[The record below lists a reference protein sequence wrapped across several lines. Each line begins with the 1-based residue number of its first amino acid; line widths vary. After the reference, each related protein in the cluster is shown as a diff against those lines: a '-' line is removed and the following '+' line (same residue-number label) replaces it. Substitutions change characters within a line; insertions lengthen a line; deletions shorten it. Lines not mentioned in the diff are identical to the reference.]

1 MEEEA
6 TQCTQNTQGMVDPRR
21 MGRNNSGLSEA
32 DIADVMCI
40 LHPCSPAA
48 FKIVAYTAERT
59 PQNVLQNNGVHDFDD
74 NLTPSEL
81 EEQETFILPSGTS
94 TQAMDLALRF
104 LAPVRNPQLGFVF
117 GRNPNSCD
125 IVLSTDTCKR
135 VSNMHFSIFI
145 NDSGVLLLQDMSTN
159 GTIVDDVVLKGK
171 GAGGGVQ
178 TRMLNSG
185 SMIQILSPHNE
196 ELVKFIVRIPTREG
210 HFAEY
215 QRNFEA
221 HIHNVRMA
229 GARNQDRGL
238 LRRRPTAA
246 DPITQKG
253 GSLGGQLMHNTHG
266 MHWSG
271 GDSYNVVGLIGKGAF
286 ATVYQLATKSEGQLF
301 AAKEL
306 EKRRFMKNGVM
317 DRKLDNE
324 MQIMKAT
331 NHENVVKFI
340 DYVDQPRHMYIIME
354 FVPCGD
360 LSQYLH
366 QHGALAESLSKQMAE
381 QVLDALAYLHKKK
394 ITHRDIK
401 PDNILLAN
409 LDPSNFTVKL
419 SDFGLSK
426 VVKDNETFL
435 KTFCGTLLYC
445 APEVFPHYDAHVA
458 GKGKKRPRKS
468 TPQGPSKTY
477 HSYSQTV
484 DIWSFGAVLWYA
496 LCVRPPFEGVAD
508 NTGRGMF
515 EKIMM
520 TALDVSDL
528 VKQGVSD
535 DAVALLVEML
545 NTDPATRPSPAQCL
559 RHKWFGFAE
568 QAVEGAEE
576 DGLNPIEEEAEG
588 DEEPDVSGLSL
599 DERDDSHDSQ
609 TSEVSIHSGS
619 LEFLDPRKSKRF
631 KPDTQAYRDQDDFIE
646 SSPELL
652 YHSIPIMHQPD
663 AIPASAPAQ
672 AQTQP
677 SRQKLFGEISQS
689 ALGQGNVTTPGVTQG
704 HTTHPDGQ
712 QQYDNGHD
720 PDERAGARGNVASP
734 SLLGAE
740 SMVRDLNMNSPH
752 SANSSQGA
760 DSNGPAEPRTPGNTE
775 FSSPKNGPN
784 EDFTPRPRQQA
795 MFSRQINIPIPA
807 SFYFEAEDPSTHTLE
822 YASKISGH
830 DYLANPSY
838 IKQIV
843 NETSLPATMSAGSA
857 TDNAATDDENE
868 VAEKPTEHAAPT
880 MSRHIAISQPSEFV
894 KPPPRLG
901 RLTTTPESFT
911 QITVNLSTRM
921 TSWGRDP
928 GNTHPYPDTK
938 DTRIAKR
945 AVLIYFHAKG
955 IEAVPEEDQSWI
967 HMPDLH
973 CLITTQSSLG
983 IHVNGVA
990 LKKAEQGKW
999 AYGRVYT
1006 GDEITVISP
1015 DREGKRGLKFV
1026 CEFLHGE
1033 GRERRPEDGRGFRQ
1047 YVTAPPAGASGGNG
1061 GKGKEK
1067 EKERE
1072 RVAVGKEAVAAA
1084 S

>member
-6 TQCTQNTQGMVDPRR
+6 TQRTQNTQGMLDPRR
-21 MGRNNSGLSEA
+21 MGRNNSGLNQA
-32 DIADVMCI
+32 DIPDVMCI

-48 FKIVAYTAERT
+48 FKVVALTADRT
-59 PQNVLQNNGVHDFDD
+59 PQNVLQNNGFHNFDD

-81 EEQETFILPSGTS
+81 EEQETFIISNETS
-94 TQAMDLALRF
+94 NQAMDLALRF
-104 LAPVRNPQLGFVF
+104 SAPMKNPAAGLVF
-117 GRNPNSCD
+117 GRNPDSCD

-135 VSNMHFSIFI
+135 VSNTHFSIYI
-145 NDSGVLLLQDMSTN
+145 NSSGVLLLQDMSTN

-171 GAGGGVQ
+171 GQGGGVQ

-185 SMIQILSPHNE
+185 SIIQILSPKAE
-196 ELVKFIVRIPTREG
+196 EVVKFIVRIPTREG
-210 HFAEY
+210 HVEEFQA
-215 QRNFEA
+215 NFDA
-221 HIHNVRMA
+221 HIRNVRTA

-246 DPITQKG
+246 EPITQNG
-253 GSLGGQLMHNTHG
+253 ASLSGQLMHNTHG

-271 GDSYNVVGLIGKGAF
+271 GELYNVVGLIGKGAF

-324 MQIMKAT
+324 MQIMKT
-331 NHENVVKFI
+331 TDHKNVVKFI
-340 DYVDQPRHMYIIME
+340 DYIDQPKHMYIIME

-360 LSQYLH
+360 LQQYLH
-366 QHGALAESLSKQMAE
+366 HRGELHESLGKLMAE
-381 QVLDALAYLHKKK
+381 QTLEALAYLHKKK

-409 LDPSNFTVKL
+409 IDPAHFTVKL

-458 GKGKKRPRKS
+458 GKGGKKRPRKS
-468 TPQGPSKTY
+468 APQATSKTY

-496 LCVRPPFEGVAD
+496 LCLRPPFEGVAD
-508 NTGRGMF
+508 NSGRGMF

-520 TALDVSDL
+520 TPLDVSDL
-528 VKQGVSD
+528 VKQGVCD

-559 RHKWFGFAE
+559 QHKWFGFAQ
-568 QAVEGAEE
+568 QAIGGAEDDGLVPIAEEVEG
-576 DGLNPIEEEAEG
+576 D
-588 DEEPDVSGLSL
+588 DEFDVAGLSL
-599 DERDDSHDSQ
+599 DEQDSSLGSQ

-631 KPDTQAYRDQDDFIE
+631 KADTTAYREQEDLIG
-646 SSPELL
+646 SSPELF
-652 YHSIPIMHQPD
+652 YQSIPIMHQPD
-663 AIPASAPAQ
+663 SEQPAPT

-677 SRQKLFGEISQS
+677 QPPRPKLFGEISQS
-689 ALGQGNVTTPGVTQG
+689 ALGRAGHLPTPTITQG
-704 HTTHPDGQ
+704 GAAPQHGAQDEYD
-712 QQYDNGHD
+712 QYSDA
-720 PDERAGARGNVASP
+720 DERAGARGNLASP

-740 SMVRDLNMNSPH
+740 SMVRDLNMDSPR
-752 SANSSQGA
+752 SGSSSQGA
-760 DSNGPAEPRTPGNTE
+760 YSNGPAEPKTPAQAE
-775 FSSPKNGPN
+775 FSSPGNAAN
-784 EDFTPRPRQQA
+784 EDITPRPRQQA
-795 MFSRQINIPIPA
+795 LFSRQINIPIPA
-807 SFYFEAEDPSTHTLE
+807 SFYFNAEDPSTHTLE

-830 DYLANPSY
+830 DYLTNPSY
-838 IKQIV
+838 IREIIDDS
-843 NETSLPATMSAGSA
+843 SLPATMSAGSA

-868 VAEKPTEHAAPT
+868 DNEVSEITNEDVAPAI
-880 MSRHIAISQPSEFV
+880 SRHIAISQPSEFV

-901 RLTTTPESFT
+901 RLTTTPDSFT
-911 QITVNLSTRM
+911 QITINLSTRM
-921 TSWGRDP
+921 ASWGREP
-928 GNTHPYPDTK
+928 TNTHRYPDSK

-945 AVLIYFHAKG
+945 TVLIYFHAKG
-955 IEAVPEEDQSWI
+955 IGSVPEEDQSWI
-967 HMPDLH
+967 HLPDLH
-973 CLITTQSSLG
+973 CIVTTQSSLG
-983 IHVNGVA
+983 IQVNGVL
-990 LKKAEQGKW
+990 LKKADVGKW
-999 AYGRVYT
+999 TYGRVYT
-1006 GDEITVISP
+1006 GDEITVIPS
-1015 DREGKRGLKFV
+1015 DKDGKGGLKFV

-1033 GRERRPEDGRGFRQ
+1033 GRNQRPEGGPKFKQLTTDNG
-1047 YVTAPPAGASGGNG
+1047 APKS
-1061 GKGKEK
+1061 KGKEK
-1067 EKERE
+1067 VLAKEQ
-1072 RVAVGKEAVAAA
+1072 VAAA

>member
-1 MEEEA
+1 MEDEA
-6 TQCTQNTQGMVDPRR
+6 TQCTQNTQGVVDPRR
-21 MGRNNSGLSEA
+21 MGRHNSGLSEA

-48 FKIVAYTAERT
+48 FKIVAATAERA
-59 PQNVLQNNGVHDFDD
+59 PHNVLQNDGLHRYED

-81 EEQETFILPSGTS
+81 EEQETFILPRDTS
-94 TQAMDLALRF
+94 IQQAMDLALRF
-104 LAPVRNPQLGFVF
+104 SAPAKSPQLGFVF
-117 GRNPNSCD
+117 GRNSDSCD
-125 IVLSTDTCKR
+125 VVLTTDTCKR
-135 VSNMHFSIFI
+135 VSNVHFSIYI
-145 NDSGVLLLQDMSTN
+145 NPSGVILLHDMSTN
-159 GTIVDDVVLKGK
+159 GTVVDEMLLRGK
-171 GAGGGVQ
+171 GQSSPQ

-185 SMIQILSPHNE
+185 SIIQILSPKAE
-196 ELVKFIVRIPTREG
+196 EIVKFIVRIPNREG
-210 HFAEY
+210 HVSEFQA
-215 QRNFEA
+215 NLEA
-221 HIHNVRMA
+221 HLKHVQA
-229 GARNQDRGL
+229 TGAQNQDRGL

-246 DPITQKG
+246 DPITQRG
-253 GSLGGQLMHNTHG
+253 ASLSGQLMHNAHG

-271 GDSYNVVGLIGKGAF
+271 GDAYNVVGLIGKGAF
-286 ATVYQLATKSEGQLF
+286 ATVYQLATKSEGQLY

-324 MQIMKAT
+324 MQIMKAID
-331 NHENVVKFI
+331 HHSIVKYI
-340 DYVDQPRHMYIIME
+340 DYVDQPKHMYIIME

-360 LSQYLH
+360 LQQFLSLH
-366 QHGALAESLSKQMAE
+366 GPLQEDLAKQMAE

-458 GKGKKRPRKS
+458 VKGGKKRPRQTTS
-468 TPQGPSKTY
+468 SNPSKTY

-496 LCVRPPFEGVAD
+496 LCFRPPFEGVPD

-520 TALDVSDL
+520 TPLDSTDL
-528 VKQGVSD
+528 EKQGVSE
-535 DAVALLVEML
+535 DAVALLIEML

-559 RHKWFGFAE
+559 RHRWFGFTD
-568 QAVEGAEE
+568 QAVEGAG
-576 DGLNPIEEEAEG
+576 DDVLDAIAEEAEE
-588 DEEPDVSGLSL
+588 DDDPDVSGLSL
-599 DERDDSHDSQ
+599 DEQDGSHASQ

-631 KPDTQAYRDQDDFIE
+631 KADTQAYREQDDFIE
-646 SSPELL
+646 SSPELF
-652 YHSIPIMHQPD
+652 YPSIQIMHQPT
-663 AIPASAPAQ
+663 AAPAQ
-672 AQTQP
+672 SSAHP
-677 SRQKLFGEISQS
+677 AKPKLFGEISQS
-689 ALGQGNVTTPGVTQG
+689 ALAPAGFLPTTEITQG
-704 HTTHPDGQ
+704 GNIPQ
-712 QQYDNGHD
+712 DNEFAD
-720 PDERAGARGNVASP
+720 DDERLGVRGNVASP

-752 SANSSQGA
+752 SGNSSEGGE
-760 DSNGPAEPRTPGNTE
+760 SNAPPEPRTPAQAE
-775 FSSPKNGPN
+775 FSSPQNAPN
-784 EDFTPRPRQQA
+784 EDVTPKPRQIA
-795 MFSRQINIPIPA
+795 EFSRQINIPIPA
-807 SFYFEAEDPSTHTLE
+807 SFYFDAEDPSTHTLE
-822 YASKISGH
+822 YASKVSGH

-838 IKQIV
+838 IRQMA
-843 NETSLPATMSAGSA
+843 EGTSLPATMSAGSA

-868 VAEKPTEHAAPT
+868 VTEAAAENAAVT
-880 MSRHIAISQPSEFV
+880 TSRHIAMPPPSAFV

-901 RLTTTPESFT
+901 RLVSTADSFT
-911 QITVNLSTRM
+911 PITINLSSRM
-921 TSWGRDP
+921 TSWGRAGD
-928 GNTHPYPDTK
+928 THRHPDAH

-945 AVLIYFHAKG
+945 AILLYFHAAG
-955 IEAVPEEDQSWI
+955 IDALPEDDQRWI
-967 HMPDLH
+967 HLPDLH

-983 IHVNGVA
+983 IAVNGVP
-990 LKKAEQGKW
+990 LKKAEAGKW
-999 AYGRVYT
+999 AFGRVFS
-1006 GDEITVISP
+1006 GDVIEVVP
-1015 DREGKRGLKFV
+1015 PPAEGQGKGGLRFV
-1026 CEFLHGE
+1026 CEFFHGE
-1033 GRERRPEDGRGFRQ
+1033 GRGRRPEGGARFTQR
-1047 YVTAPPAGASGGNG
+1047 VAGAEPARGK

-1067 EKERE
+1067 EREKVLVGGERE
-1072 RVAVGKEAVAAA
+1072 RVAAV